1 MSLVNVY
8 LEHDRALIGFDT
20 LSSAMEAPPA
30 AGVAEALERFKT
42 GLHMSKC
49 AFLAHANVALAHR
62 GDAMLAVGV
71 CSAVQLNFLSDF
83 DAIAEAMPQLLAQAY
98 AQVTTYRKQFGIE
111 QFSGAEVILVGWSHA
126 LNRMQGVRWIR
137 WPTDQGFTASQV
149 GKALMLPDAEW
160 EQTPDVPDSAEQM
173 ERIARDQV
181 AYVRAKHAGYNCGGR
196 LLLAE
201 LTRDTMSVRTI
212 ADLEAPPQAAIR
224 PLATSGS

>member
-1 MSLVNVY
+1 MSLINIY
-8 LEHDRALIGFDT
+8 MEHDRALIGFDT
-20 LSSAMEAPPA
+20 LSSAMALPPA
-30 AGVAEALERFKT
+30 AGVDAALARFNA
-42 GLHMSKC
+42 GVHMSKC
-49 AFLAHANVALAHR
+49 AFLAHANVAIAHR

-98 AQVTTYRKQFGIE
+98 AQVTTYRKQFGVE
-111 QFSGAEVILVGWSHA
+111 QFPGAEVILVGWSHA
-126 LNRMQGVRWIR
+126 LNRMEAVRWLR
-137 WPTDQGFTASQV
+137 WPTDQSFKASPV
-149 GKALMLPDAEW
+149 GKALLLPDAEW

-201 LTRDTMSVRTI
+201 LTRDALSIRTI
-212 ADLEAPPQAAIR
+212 ADLEAQ
-224 PLATSGS
+224 